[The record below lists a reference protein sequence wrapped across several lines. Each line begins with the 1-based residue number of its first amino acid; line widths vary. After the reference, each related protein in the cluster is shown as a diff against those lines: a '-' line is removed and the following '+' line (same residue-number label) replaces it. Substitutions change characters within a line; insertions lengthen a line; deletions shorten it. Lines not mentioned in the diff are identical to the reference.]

1 MAGNKEMDIVY
12 TIVDEAPELASGSF
26 LPIIQAFS
34 SHANVTVGTKDIS
47 LAGRILSVFP
57 ESLNDSQRQ
66 SDDLQ
71 ELSGMVTRPSANVIK
86 LPNISASVPQLKAAI
101 AELQQQGFGIPNY
114 ADEPTTDA
122 EKDARKKYDS
132 LKGSAVNP
140 VLREGNSDRRSAK
153 AVKEFAKANP
163 HAMGAWERTSKTH
176 VASMPGND
184 FYANESS
191 VTIDSA
197 QSGIARIEFR
207 PTHGEALTLKDNL
220 SLTNG
225 SVVDATF
232 LSVKALRGFIE
243 AEIENAKQNQVLFS
257 IHLKATMMKVSD
269 PILFGHAV
277 SVFLGPIF
285 DKYALKFT
293 DLGIS
298 PNAGLGDV
306 LSRLADE
313 VEILAEIKACLTA
326 RPALYMVDSNKGI
339 TNLHVPSDVIIDASM
354 PAVIKAGGKGWGPDG
369 KEYDVKCVIP
379 DNCYAPV
386 YDETIKYFK
395 ETGAL
400 DPSSSGAV
408 ANVGLMAQKAE
419 EYGSHPTT
427 FEMPSDGMIRMFAA
441 NGDLLHEHTVEQG
454 DVWRASVT
462 QKAAIEDWIKLAISR
477 QQATRS
483 HAVFWLDASRS
494 HDAQLLA
501 YVKPV
506 LESEGVI
513 DNFDILA
520 PREATRV
527 TLETIRK
534 GENSISITG
543 NVLRDYLTD
552 LFPILELGTS
562 AKMLSIVKLMN
573 GGGLFETGAGGSA
586 PKHVQQLLA
595 ENHLRWDSL
604 GEFCAL
610 GESLMFYADTSGN
623 QRAKILGQ
631 AAEAATQQILN
642 NNRSPSRK
650 SGEADNRES
659 HYYFAMYWAEALADQ
674 PDDKEMAS
682 QFKKVFDSLRLNEE
696 KIIEELRGAQGGKV
710 DVGGYYHPD
719 VKKVAQVMR
728 PSPTLNAI
736 INAI

>member
-285 DKYALKFT
+285 DKYAQKFT

>member
-285 DKYALKFT
+285 DKYAQKFT

-659 HYYFAMYWAEALADQ
+659 HYYFAMYWAEALSDQ

>member
-285 DKYALKFT
+285 DKYAQKFT

-441 NGDLLHEHTVEQG
+441 NGDLLHEHNVEQG

>member
-34 SHANVTVGTKDIS
+34 SHANVTIGTKDIS

-285 DKYALKFT
+285 DKYAQKFT

-610 GESLMFYADTSGN
+610 GESLMFYADISGN